1 MRISRLTLGCSE
13 TKQKTLEEIA
23 AAFGDKV
30 MLHADDAVVEDEM
43 FKADDEKSNKSQS
56 QQVERAENAV

>member
-1 MRISRLTLGCSE
+1 MGSCLIKNNSE

-30 MLHADDAVVEDEM
+30 MLHIDDALVEDAM
-43 FKADDEKSNKSQS
+43 FKGDDDKSEKSQS
-56 QQVERAENAV
+56 QQVERAETSV

>member
-1 MRISRLTLGCSE
+1 MGSYLLNDNSE

-30 MLHADDAVVEDEM
+30 MLHIDDAVVEDAI
-43 FKADDEKSNKSQS
+43 FKDNDDKSEKSQS
-56 QQVERAENAV
+56 QQVERAETSV

>member
-1 MRISRLTLGCSE
+1 MGSYLINDNSE

-30 MLHADDAVVEDEM
+30 MLHIDDAVVEDAI
-43 FKADDEKSNKSQS
+43 FKDNDDKSEKSQS
-56 QQVERAENAV
+56 QQVERAETSV